1 MWITRTAAALLLT
14 GALPLHAM
22 QAARDS
28 TVVQGTVRGFDGRI
42 PVRADVELRPIR
54 APQRVVRTRVQADGS
69 FRIATAEAGPFRV
82 RAAGVGYVGFER
94 ALPLD
99 APATVPVAIALAGYP
114 TGLAK
119 GPVIGVAPEADA
131 EKPRPDMPPAV
142 ILSARGNGRRTGVLR
157 ARRDTVAYRVIDIT
171 ARLFLS
177 PAGAS
182 TWRWAEDG
190 EYEALTVGKAGTDV
204 QLVYDST
211 GVAFGGESSFRV
223 TADLPIAGV
232 VSQLDSIFS
241 FAARRRCLLDA
252 QEKNAT
258 VAYIESPSPLPLADQ
273 LRLVR
278 QLLRSDARCERVAGL
293 GQGVLDQFHPG
304 SKLWDLDDVMQRRV
318 VLMAARHAA
327 GQPSRTTPDAI
338 TIVRARFDAAITA
351 ARDTTARFDL
361 YVRAAETF
369 MPADTVAAQAY
380 VARFVAESYDHPRA
394 LPLLKLTGY
403 NRVLQPGRA
412 VPAFTV
418 DALDAGK
425 PAITNA
431 ALAGRV
437 TLIDVWATWCIDC
450 IVAMPALQAL
460 QATYGARGLQ
470 IISVS
475 VDEQR
480 ATADRF
486 RTSREQMPWTH
497 AWAGAWPEG
506 EGPLARFEAAWLPT
520 TMLVG
525 KDGRILAFAPKLDS
539 PEFAAL
545 LEEALR

>member
-14 GALPLHAM
+14 GALPLHAL

-54 APQRVVRTRVQADGS
+54 APQHAVRARVAFDGS
-69 FRIATAEAGPFRV
+69 FRIATAAAGPFRV

-99 APATVPVAIALAGYP
+99 APATVPVVITLAGYP
-114 TGLAK
+114 AGLAK

-142 ILSARGNGRRTGVLR
+142 ILAARGNGRRIGVLR
-157 ARRDTVAYRVIDIT
+157 AKRDTVAYRVIDIT
-171 ARLFLS
+171 ARLYLS

-182 TWRWAEDG
+182 AWRWAEDG
-190 EYEALTVGKAGTDV
+190 EYDALTVGKAGADV
-204 QLVYDST
+204 PLIYDST
-211 GVAFGGESSFRV
+211 GVAFGGTSSLRV

-252 QEKNAT
+252 QEKDGTTAFTAT
-258 VAYIESPSPLPLADQ
+258 PAPLPLADQ

-293 GQGVLDQFHPG
+293 AQGVLQQFHPG

-318 VLMAARHAA
+318 ILMAARHAA

-338 TIVRARFDAAITA
+338 AAVRARFDAAISA

-361 YVRAAETF
+361 YVRAAETL
-369 MPADTVAAQAY
+369 MPADTLAAQAY
-380 VARFVAESYDHPRA
+380 AAKFVAESYDHPRA

-418 DALDAGK
+418 EALDAGK

-431 ALAGRV
+431 VLAGRV

-450 IVAMPALQAL
+450 IVAMPSLQAL
-460 QATYGARGLQ
+460 QATYGPRGLQ
-470 IISVS
+470 ILSVS

-486 RTSREQMPWTH
+486 RTSREQMPWMH
-497 AWAGAWPEG
+497 AWAGAWPDG
-506 EGPLARFEAAWLPT
+506 EGPLAAFEAAWLPT
-520 TMLVG
+520 TILVG

-539 PEFAAL
+539 AGFVAL
-545 LEEALR
+545 LEQALR